1 MNLCDEGY
9 QNDPF
14 KELHIPV
21 LLEMLNIP
29 YSGAGPACLAVCYNK
44 SLVRSVAMQLDI
56 PVPLETYMGSSDQ
69 TATLPSI
76 FPAILKPNFGDS
88 SIGITKDAV
97 VHSAEELIIYM
108 NELKNLLPNIP
119 ILVQE
124 YLTGSEYS
132 VAVIGNSGNY
142 TVLPI
147 LEVDYSRL
155 PANLPPI
162 LGYESKW
169 LPDSPYWSC
178 IKYKEAVL
186 KEDVY
191 AQLVNNAILLFER
204 LECRDYARFD
214 FREDEQKNIKLL
226 EVNPN
231 PGWCWDGK
239 MNIMAGFKGLSYDQ
253 FLELILKAAIERT
266 KPVFKGAT
274 PEIIATENL
283 EQK

>member
-1 MNLCDEGY
+1 
-9 QNDPF
+9 
-14 KELHIPV
+14 
-21 LLEMLNIP
+21 
-29 YSGAGPACLAVCYNK
+29 
-44 SLVRSVAMQLDI
+44 MQLDI
-56 PVPLETYMGSSDQ
+56 PVPLETYVGSADQ

-97 VHSAEELIIYM
+97 VHSAEELIVYL

-124 YLTGSEYS
+124 YLTGPEYS

-147 LEVDYSRL
+147 LEVDYSGL

-169 LPDSPYWSC
+169 LPDSPYWNN

-191 AQLVNNAILLFER
+191 AQLVNNSILLFER

-214 FREDEQKNIKLL
+214 FREDDQKNIKLL

-239 MNIMAGFKGLSYDQ
+239 MNLMAGFKGLTYDQ
-253 FLELILKAAIERT
+253 FLDLILKAAIERT
-266 KPVFKGAT
+266 KPVFKGV
-274 PEIIATENL
+274 ENIVETESS